1 MTTYEEVLQSF
12 RYGVVAQDA
21 LYDKYVT
28 PALNDGSQDDIVN
41 GYAEYRKAVG
51 TFDIRAFRN
60 CVQYYHQHKDE
71 EPEVF
76 ENLAHLFSYV
86 PEYIEQRGLFNK
98 RTKEINEM
106 DGTPLERKSMW
117 ETLDRNRTRAHN
129 GVIAL
134 FNTLNKFAVDR
145 GIAQPYPTDHEFDKN
160 DPKDRN
166 HVAEI
171 LESHEPLLDTV
182 NQFMQE
188 TTSLQYSVESIR
200 VMGIKELLEYAQ
212 SKLKSDTPALGG
224 V

>member
-28 PALNDGSQDDIVN
+28 PALNAGPQDDIVN

-51 TFDIRAFRN
+51 AFDIRAFRQ

-86 PEYIEQRGLFNK
+86 PAYIEQRGLFNK

-134 FNTLNKFAVDR
+134 FNTLNKFAVER

-188 TTSLQYSVESIR
+188 TTSPQYSVESIR